1 MLKCKC
7 WQCAFDGQPHHRD
20 RTEKA
25 ISHTK
30 IFDLKL
36 DTPPV
41 KLPCDGQ
48 EIINM
53 KFHVPPRKHSYG
65 LPVSLENN
73 EKVKTKNTV
82 F

>member
-1 MLKCKC
+1 M
-7 WQCAFDGQPHHRD
+7 
-20 RTEKA
+20 
-25 ISHTK
+25 
-30 IFDLKL
+30 

-41 KLPCDGQ
+41 KLPCGGQ
-48 EIINM
+48 EITNM